1 MPGCIYK
8 IRDRVMVPTVDGVQG
23 IITSCLE
30 SIDSESVYGVRWFD
44 RNAQAVSGLFPEADI
59 VTAQPVTVAPLPEVN
74 FAAKG
79 KAAPRSKRR

>member
-1 MPGCIYK
+1 MPGRIYK

-44 RNAQAVSGLFPEADI
+44 RNAQPISESFKEADI
-59 VTAQPVTVAPLPEVN
+59 VAAQPAATPAIPTVDFAPK
-74 FAAKG
+74 AKPA
-79 KAAPRSKRR
+79 KKRSRK